1 MFCKNCGTELKEGTK
16 FCPKCGT
23 PAATTQQMYSGQ
35 QQGGGAEGRSL
46 GVLSERKA
54 RKAPVFAIGA
64 IVILIIAVVL
74 VIRGCAGGGY
84 EEPIRNLVKGIEN
97 QDGKQILKAFSDE
110 MMEAAEEESGY
121 SREEFAEMYENMFNY
136 SIGDVNLFDVDYR
149 IDYEIEDDYDLS
161 EREVKEIEDELS
173 DEGID
178 VDIKA
183 GKEVELTLEIS
194 VKNIDYHEEE
204 DKTVEV
210 IKIGQ
215 NWYINP
221 LTF

>member
-23 PAATTQQMYSGQ
+23 PIASIEQPNNWSQNGI
-35 QQGGGAEGRSL
+35 QGRDNRGLADTGKQ
-46 GVLSERKA
+46 RKT
-54 RKAPVFAIGA
+54 PILAIGV
-64 IVILIIAVVL
+64 IVILVIAVVL
-74 VIRGCAGGGY
+74 VFRACSGGGY

-121 SREEFAEMYENMFNY
+121 SRDELAEMYENVFNY
-136 SIGDVNLFDVDYR
+136 GIGDVDLSDVDYKV
-149 IDYEIEDDYDLS
+149 DYEIKDDFDLS
-161 EREVKEIEDELS
+161 EREIKDIEDELS
-173 DEGID
+173 DDGID

-183 GKEVELTLEIS
+183 GKEVELTLKIS
-194 VKNIDYHEEE
+194 VKSLDYNEEE
-204 DKTVEV
+204 DTTIEV
-210 IKIGQ
+210 IKIGR

-221 LTF
+221 LSF